1 MSQAV
6 KPVKSSCKDTMTI
19 KLSLPKISAAPDPTV
34 EIRPV
39 YVEEAV
45 ESLSYANPPALL
57 DQSLDAL
64 QKLNTQPI
72 KPTQRI
78 AVLDL
83 YLKAYAYG
91 LNVRRTQNPAQ
102 TGSSMNRQ
110 RAISRRLR
118 LNAIELALGYKQ
130 ALSEI
135 VVRKNRFS
143 SSREYRTCLQRAL
156 LCTSQAVLHCY
167 DEYRPTEERLWLEI
181 IALYKVAGKDN
192 LAEQQV
198 SSAVDEPLFSQ
209 SIADCFKRFCLTSL
223 VNPYHLAYGEL
234 WTVHEAF
241 GEYANQA
248 RVVDV
253 TQTKRPAG
261 LFVIDP
267 VVDAKPT
274 ALVQYKGTP
283 SEHCRLLD
291 ANPIL
296 DLLRKRHQSG
306 GQRDSLAS
314 HVLTAMIRAL
324 GLPPK
329 RHTPRE
335 QSEGKVNVTVGLSTV
350 HYFIGGARLSKQ
362 PRIENDSD
370 VEITDVSTALDSQ
383 HSSYRYEPR
392 RVANEGPGGIGLL
405 HETRPVNPVG
415 VGELVGMQFPLR
427 GDGEFDWAIGVVRWL
442 SIDGDQEYQAG
453 VQTLG
458 EFATPVTAFSEN
470 VTDTIIRIPRP
481 TLALPSI
488 GTELGNT
495 LITPRG
501 LFSRGDMLRVQA
513 DNHSWL
519 VEALALS
526 ESTSTY
532 DRFTYRVVEGG

>member
-1 MSQAV
+1 MNHT
-6 KPVKSSCKDTMTI
+6 VKSSHLDDMAI
-19 KLSLPKISAAPDPTV
+19 KLSLPKISTEPDPAV

-45 ESLSYANPPALL
+45 ESFAYANPPVLL
-57 DQSLDAL
+57 DQNLEAL
-64 QKLNTQPI
+64 QKLNAQPI
-72 KPTQRI
+72 KPAQRV

-83 YLKAYAYG
+83 YLKVYAYG
-91 LNVRRTQNPAQ
+91 LNVRRTQDAAQ
-102 TGSSMNRQ
+102 TGTSVNRQ

-135 VVRKNRFS
+135 VVRKNLFS
-143 SSREYRTCLQRAL
+143 SSREYRTCLQRAM

-167 DEYRPTEERLWLEI
+167 DEYRPTEERLWLET
-181 IALYKVAGKDN
+181 IALYKVADKDD
-192 LAEQQV
+192 LAEQLV

-209 SIADCFKRFCLTSL
+209 SIAGCFKRFCLTSL
-223 VNPYHLAYGEL
+223 VDPYHLAYGEL

-248 RVVDV
+248 SIVDI

-267 VVDAKPT
+267 TRDTKPT
-274 ALVQYKGTP
+274 TLVQYKGTP
-283 SEHCRLLD
+283 GEHCRLLD

-306 GQRDSLAS
+306 GQRDPLAS

-329 RHTPRE
+329 RHSPRE
-335 QSEGKVNVTVGLSTV
+335 QSEGKVNVSAGLSTV
-350 HYFIGGARLSKQ
+350 HYFIGGSQLSKR
-362 PRIENDSD
+362 PRIENADGGD
-370 VEITDVSTALDSQ
+370 VEITDVSNQPDSQ
-383 HSSYRYEPR
+383 RSSYRYEPWR
-392 RVANEGPGGIGLL
+392 IANEGPGGVGILR
-405 HETRPVNPVG
+405 ETQPATPVG

-458 EFATPVTAFSEN
+458 ELATPVTAFSEN
-470 VTDTIIRIPRP
+470 VTDTITRIPRP
-481 TLALPSI
+481 TLALPSM
-488 GTELGNT
+488 GTEPGNT
-495 LITPRG
+495 LIAPRG
-501 LFSRGDMLRVQA
+501 LFTRGDMLRIQT

-526 ESTSTY
+526 EGTSTY
-532 DRFTYRVVEGG
+532 DRFTYRIVEGG